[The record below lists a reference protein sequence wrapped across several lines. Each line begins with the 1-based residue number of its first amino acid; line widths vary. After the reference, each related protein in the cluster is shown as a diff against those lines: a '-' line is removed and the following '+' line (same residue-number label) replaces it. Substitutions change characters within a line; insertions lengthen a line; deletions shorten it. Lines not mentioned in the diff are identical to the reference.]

1 MVIPAEVTGAHVGP
15 SPSHQ
20 TGRRLSMEFRVA
32 TAMFGHFGVE
42 ADVTALSER
51 ERAVL
56 RHGIE
61 THKRFRDLVHR
72 GDAVRFDVD
81 DDVVARGV
89 YAADR
94 SEALVSWARLDSGE
108 SLVPRN
114 WRLPD
119 LDPVASYLVDVVSL
133 VPDDD
138 PLATSRGVVGL
149 AVRQPHWLVE
159 CLAGRPVSMSGG
171 RLAAVGLEPPV
182 TRPESAVLVHLT
194 RS

>member
-1 MVIPAEVTGAHVGP
+1 MVVPAEVTGAHVGP

-32 TAMFGHFGVE
+32 TAMFGHFGIE
-42 ADVTALSER
+42 ADVTALSDR
-51 ERAVL
+51 DRAVL
-56 RHGIE
+56 RHGIAV
-61 THKRFRDLVHR
+61 HKRFRDLVHR

-81 DDVVARGV
+81 DGVVARGV

-94 SEALVSWARLDSGE
+94 SGALLSWARLESGV
-108 SLVPRN
+108 SLVPRP
-114 WRLPD
+114 WRIPD
-119 LDPVASYLVDVVSL
+119 LDPAGSYLVDVVSL

-138 PLATSRGVVGL
+138 PLAGSRGVIGL

-159 CLAGRPVSMSGG
+159 CLVGRPVSMSGR
-171 RLAAVGLEPPV
+171 RLATVGLEPPV
-182 TRPESAVLVHLT
+182 TRPESAVLVQLT